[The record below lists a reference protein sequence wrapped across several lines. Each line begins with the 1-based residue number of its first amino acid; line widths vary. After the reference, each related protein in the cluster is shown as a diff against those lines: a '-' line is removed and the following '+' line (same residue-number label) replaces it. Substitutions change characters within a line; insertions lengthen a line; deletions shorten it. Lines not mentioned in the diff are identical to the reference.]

1 MEEIKTNISEL
12 EKQLKKEFLVK
23 MFGAEQNIS
32 WETQKVRVEN
42 GIGELDDIE
51 YESICS
57 CLNVFPKAVW
67 IKYEGVYYVAKLIEN
82 TTMFVVN
89 NDILNDNIVDV
100 YYGIKEV

>member
-1 MEEIKTNISEL
+1 MIKKYRIVTP
-12 EKQLKKEFLVK
+12 KEFLVK

-51 YESICS
+51 YNNIYSY
-57 CLNVFPKAVW
+57 LDVKPKAVW
-67 IKYEGVYYVAKLIEN
+67 IKHKDIIYVAKLIEN
-82 TTMFVVN
+82 KTIFIISSP
-89 NDILNDNIVDV
+89 ILNNKVVDV